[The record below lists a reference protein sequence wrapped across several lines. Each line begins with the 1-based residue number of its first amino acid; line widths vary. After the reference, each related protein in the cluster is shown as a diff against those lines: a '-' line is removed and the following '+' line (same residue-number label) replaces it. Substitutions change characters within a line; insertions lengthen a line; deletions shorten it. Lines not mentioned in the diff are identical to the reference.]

1 MIKLIDMIVKA
12 KFFFQKLLNPTDK
25 LKMYTLE
32 VKIKRNS
39 PAAKYREDVRGIL
52 LEITLI
58 KSYKKARKELQ

>member
-39 PAAKYREDVRGIL
+39 PAAKYREDVRGI
-52 LEITLI
+52 TLI
-58 KSYKKARKELQ
+58 NCNTKST

>member
-1 MIKLIDMIVKA
+1 MIVKA

-39 PAAKYREDVRGIL
+39 PAAKYREDVRGI
-52 LEITLI
+52 TLI
-58 KSYKKARKELQ
+58 NCNTKST